1 MQALLATPQSP
12 TDDNW
17 YVDSG
22 AAHHLTADLA
32 NLNVRADKYQG
43 HEQIRVG
50 NGKSLSIKHV
60 GTTQLLS
67 PTSSFQL
74 NNVLHVP
81 QISQN
86 LLLTLIPLLNFILNF
101 LM

>member
-1 MQALLATPQSP
+1 MQALLATLQSP

-17 YVDSG
+17 YADSG
-22 AAHHLTADLA
+22 ATHHLTADLA
-32 NLNVRADKYQG
+32 NLNVRDDEYQG
-43 HEQIRVG
+43 QEQIRVG
-50 NGKSLSIKHV
+50 NGKSLPIKHV

-74 NNVLHVP
+74 NDVLHVP

-86 LLLTLIPLLNFILNF
+86 LLSI
-101 LM
+101 